1 MTLLLNWLMLSVVIY
16 LTTLLVP
23 GIKVRGFWGAVV
35 AAAIYGVLNTLI
47 GWLIFTVIA
56 VATLG
61 LGLLLAFI
69 TRWIVNAILLK
80 VTDALTDRLSVQG
93 AGAAL
98 LGAAVMSALGTLAQW
113 LIPALR

>member
-1 MTLLLNWLMLSVVIY
+1 MTLLLNWLVLSAIIY
-16 LTTLLVP
+16 LTTRIVP
-23 GIKVRGFWGAVV
+23 GIQVRGIWGAVV

-80 VTDALTDRLSVQG
+80 ATDALTDRLTVQG
-93 AGAAL
+93 FGSAL
-98 LGAAVMSALGTLAQW
+98 LGSAVMSALGTVAQW
-113 LIPALR
+113 LIPALH